1 MIAKSSRCNHP
12 EAITNIL
19 VKILEKTPTGGATI
33 EELEEAYESV
43 KGVTPS
49 RKTIYRAIERLELLF
64 DPLARG
70 EKPEENEDPDEG
82 SCTWLDDDLPG
93 PMASIKRVKR
103 ARKTYYMFD
112 GQMAAPDF
120 NIDESIYAA
129 LSLYSQYRGILK
141 DVYYKIMRKLL
152 AETLAGVSVYNLL
165 INEIENHVHVAEPTP
180 ADTALFSH
188 TVSEIFTALRQKKR
202 LRIKYLRTY
211 DGVETE
217 RIIEPYGLLNR
228 FNNYYLTG
236 YCLNSQANRI
246 FHVVHIRKLE
256 IINDSTYKMP
266 PSYSLKRAYSQA
278 WATWT
283 SDGGAPLETVR
294 LWVCCGTAERFRAI
308 NFHDS
313 QQLNELEDGAVEASF
328 RLTGATEMVPWITSW
343 GSDVKVL
350 EPEWLRHQVVSY
362 LEKALKG
369 YTETTGQSSSSD

>member
-180 ADTALFSH
+180 ADAALFSH

>member
-362 LEKALKG
+362 LEKALNG